1 MNLAAALTLIAIAAS
16 PPDPSDLPRAGASP
30 ASSKEVRELAAAIAR
45 LEGRQPVRALVE
57 HRFASSQGDDPPR
70 PEGVLRCN
78 ATAGPEGL
86 QVAWDRATIGE
97 AEREE
102 QRLVDDPNAPSPVRD
117 ALLDLRIL
125 TLAHVLDAGPELLR
139 GLRGAELLEA
149 RDDVLDGAPA
159 RLLVLKVT
167 PPLSARDRRY
177 VKELD
182 ATARV
187 WLGPD
192 GLPHAVQQDIKA
204 KGRAF
209 LIITFDL
216 ELKERL
222 RLVRLG
228 DRLVAIRRESE
239 QRSSGAG
246 DKSWR
251 RSVTE
256 VQPQP

>member
-1 MNLAAALTLIAIAAS
+1 MTFAAALSLLALAAA
-16 PPDPSDLPRAGASP
+16 PPDAPRVREV
-30 ASSKEVRELAAAIAR
+30 KEVEELGAAIAR
-45 LEGRQPVRALVE
+45 LQGLQPVRARVE
-57 HRFASSQGDDPPR
+57 HRFASSQGDDTPR
-70 PEGVLRCN
+70 PEGVLKCA
-78 ATAGPEGL
+78 ATSGPDGL
-86 QVAWDRATIGE
+86 QVLWDRATIGE

-102 QRLVDDPNAPSPVRD
+102 QRLVSDPNAPSPVRD

-139 GLRGAELLEA
+139 SLRGAELLEA

-192 GLPHAVQQDIKA
+192 GLPRAVHQDIKA

-209 LIITFDL
+209 LVISFDL

-222 RLVRLG
+222 RLDRLG
-228 DRLVAIRRESE
+228 DRLVALRRESE
-239 QRSSGAG
+239 QRTSGAG
-246 DKSWR
+246 DKTWR